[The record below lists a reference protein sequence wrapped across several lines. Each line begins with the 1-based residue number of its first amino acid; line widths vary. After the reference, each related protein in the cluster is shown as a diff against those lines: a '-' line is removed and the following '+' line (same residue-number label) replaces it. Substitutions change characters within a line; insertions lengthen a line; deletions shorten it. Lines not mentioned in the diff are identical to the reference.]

1 MEEINNR
8 PMSLT
13 FSWAVGIKR
22 SDIAA
27 HTSEWEL
34 MLTETVTITQRGQ
47 NRMLVRWESPKCQ
60 TAYRLLSPCNL
71 NSQHQSD
78 KLSDR
83 PREWRTC
90 LRRTHVQRQQ
100 WKKGKKKNNKNPNP
114 TYHDGRKE
122 EMWMFWL
129 ELVQSA
135 GFSPLNS
142 TPLFWI
148 YSSDSSPG
156 SVTGAVQR
164 VHSKVQLR

>member
-1 MEEINNR
+1 
-8 PMSLT
+8 
-13 FSWAVGIKR
+13 
-22 SDIAA
+22 
-27 HTSEWEL
+27 

-100 WKKGKKKNNKNPNP
+100 WKKEKKKREKKNPNP
-114 TYHDGRKE
+114 TYHDGRKRGDVNVLTRAGAE
-122 EMWMFWL
+122 RRVQPAQQYPSVLNLLEWFVSWL
-129 ELVQSA
+129 RDWGSA
-135 GFSPLNS
+135 TSSFEGSAEVTAQTLFTVRLRVLFFFLFSSLPSCLC
-142 TPLFWI
+142 L
-148 YSSDSSPG
+148 
-156 SVTGAVQR
+156 
-164 VHSKVQLR
+164 L

>member
-1 MEEINNR
+1 M
-8 PMSLT
+8 
-13 FSWAVGIKR
+13 K
-22 SDIAA
+22 
-27 HTSEWEL
+27 
-34 MLTETVTITQRGQ
+34 
-47 NRMLVRWESPKCQ
+47 
-60 TAYRLLSPCNL
+60 
-71 NSQHQSD
+71 
-78 KLSDR
+78 
-83 PREWRTC
+83 
-90 LRRTHVQRQQ
+90 
-100 WKKGKKKNNKNPNP
+100 KNPNP